1 MCPILAV
8 GWFAGAVEAVIHKPA
23 LQDIH
28 DVVGAKT
35 LSQLMDNNLFRVI
48 LVAAIVNIGSIA
60 GTFIGAYVVFQI
72 SGIDI
77 VEMLGVI
84 NATAFQTNP

>member
-1 MCPILAV
+1 
-8 GWFAGAVEAVIHKPA
+8 
-23 LQDIH
+23 
-28 DVVGAKT
+28 
-35 LSQLMDNNLFRVI
+35 
-48 LVAAIVNIGSIA
+48 VNIGSIA